1 MEKPIVSIIVPVF
14 NTEKYVE
21 DCIRSVLA
29 QSYGNIELILVN
41 DGSTDGSDAICKRF
55 EHLPGVRYLKQ
66 DNQGAT
72 AARRRGVEAA
82 AGEWILFVDSDDL
95 LAPDAVAGML
105 EAGGSAG
112 IVYGGNQFLER
123 VNYLPDRLDRQ
134 RYLEMQYGRELSAGP
149 WAKLFRKSLFDEKT
163 LAFPRHLNR
172 GEDYLMNLMLAINN
186 QTDVHVYKHQVY
198 TLGNNPEST
207 CHTHRLTLDYM
218 YELSKMGDNLVK
230 AFIPADVFVRQRVKQ
245 RMFFFIEVLREMGF
259 AGNPRHPFVQDTK
272 CCLDEAKEWRPLD
285 RWMLSLS
292 SPWAVKTV
300 WTIQRAVKK
309 LVRVLFNSHA
319 S

>member
-29 QSYGNIELILVN
+29 QSYGNIELIIVN

-55 EHLPGVRYLKQ
+55 EDLPRVRYLKQ
-66 DNQGAT
+66 DNQGAS

-82 AGEWILFVDSDDL
+82 CGEWILFVDADDR

-105 EAGGSAG
+105 ETAGSAE

-123 VNYLPDRLDRQ
+123 VNHLPDCLDRQ
-134 RYLEMQYGRELSAGP
+134 RYLEMQYSRELSAGP

-163 LAFPRHLNR
+163 LAFPRHMNR

-186 QTDVHVYKHQVY
+186 QRDVRVYKHQVY
-198 TLGNNPEST
+198 TLGSNPEST
-207 CHTHRLTLDYM
+207 CRTHRLSLDYM
-218 YELSKMGDNLVK
+218 AELSKMGDDIVK
-230 AFIPADVFVRQRVKQ
+230 AFIPADVFLRQRVKQ
-245 RMFFFIEVLREMGF
+245 RMFFFIEALRETGF

-272 CCLDEAKEWRPLD
+272 RCLEEAKEWRPLD

-300 WTIQRAVKK
+300 WTMQRAIRK
-309 LVRVLFNSHA
+309 LNRILFNSHA